1 MAVGR
6 VILRVLGFSYV
17 SIIPPSVHT
26 HLDVNTDITKRRK
39 LYTKLCSELPSFGL
53 LRSCIITQKRAVL
66 DYFVAKA

>member
-17 SIIPPSVHT
+17 TVVPPSVRT

-39 LYTKLCSELPSFGL
+39 IYRELCSELPFFLGSYAAAL
-53 LRSCIITQKRAVL
+53 
-66 DYFVAKA
+66 